1 MSGLSGPVRSGPETN
16 ACDPL
21 GNREVRRAAG
31 LPAVPTDPFS
41 GTPLRMTGFGREP
54 VIESVGSDG
63 RYDKGLNHADLG
75 RKLEGDLL
83 FRLPS

>member
-1 MSGLSGPVRSGPETN
+1 
-16 ACDPL
+16 
-21 GNREVRRAAG
+21 
-31 LPAVPTDPFS
+31 
-41 GTPLRMTGFGREP
+41 MTGFGREP